1 MNDDSLNL
9 SGLINNQSLA
19 ISEFPDESSFTIES
33 ILVAIAII
41 AFSIFCMSGCST
53 FKPGTLERMEVIAV
67 EDELKMAEDEIKELE
82 GDIIDAEQKPVRK
95 KHASN

>member
-1 MNDDSLNL
+1 MNDNDLNISELIEKKSLVV
-9 SGLINNQSLA
+9 
-19 ISEFPDESSFTIES
+19 SEFPDESSFTIES

>member
-1 MNDDSLNL
+1 MKFNATLD
-9 SGLINNQSLA
+9 
-19 ISEFPDESSFTIES
+19 
-33 ILVAIAII
+33 VIAILI
-41 AFSIFCMSGCST
+41 IGFTIFCMSGCST

-82 GDIIDAEQKPVRK
+82 GDLINDEQKSVRK

>member
-1 MNDDSLNL
+1 MKFNATLD
-9 SGLINNQSLA
+9 
-19 ISEFPDESSFTIES
+19 
-33 ILVAIAII
+33 VIAILI
-41 AFSIFCMSGCST
+41 IGFTIFCMSGCSV

>member
-1 MNDDSLNL
+1 MNDNDLNISELIENKSLVV
-9 SGLINNQSLA
+9 
-19 ISEFPDESSFTIES
+19 SEFPDESSFTIES